1 MGAGGSALGGCAQAE
16 FCHNVTKLRYAG
28 VMIRRLI
35 PIFAVLAL
43 GACTAKAPPQKTLT
57 FSIVSTEATQTQM
70 QEWGPFLKDMQAATG
85 LTVKPFFG
93 SNYSALIE
101 AMRFKQSDLGWFTNQ
116 SGLEAVR
123 RAGGEVFAR
132 TTHPNG
138 HDGYQGV
145 ILVKKGSGITLE
157 RLLKCDHKLDFG
169 MGDAKSTSGTL
180 APNTYL
186 FGPRGIDP
194 VTCFKTVRS
203 ASAEANLYAVGSG
216 VLPAATDNT
225 RSMDRL
231 AAIGTDQSKK
241 TLDSLQVIWTSPTIP
256 EDPMIW
262 RADLD
267 PAVKAK
273 ISKFFFSYGVG
284 DTDEAKRQ
292 RAILERIQTGAFKH
306 ADNSHLLPV
315 REMEA
320 TGQLV
325 DAKRKGDQAA
335 MTKAQTAIDQIKSE
349 MAAHPQG

>member
-1 MGAGGSALGGCAQAE
+1 
-16 FCHNVTKLRYAG
+16 
-28 VMIRRLI
+28 MITRRLL
-35 PIFAVLAL
+35 PLLAVLAL
-43 GACTAKAPPQKTLT
+43 AGCAKPAPKAEVDKPLI

-70 QEWGPFLKDMQAATG
+70 QEWGPFLKDMEKATG
-85 LTVKPFFG
+85 LTVKPFSG

-101 AMRFKQSDLGWFTNQ
+101 AMRFKQSDVGWFTNQ

-145 ILVKKGSGITLE
+145 IIVKKGSGITLDK
-157 RLLKCDHKLDFG
+157 LLKCGQTMDFG

-194 VTCFKTVRS
+194 VKCFKTVRS
-203 ASAEANLYAVGSG
+203 ASAEANLYAVASG

-241 TLDSLQVIWTSPTIP
+241 ALDALQVIWTSPTIP
-256 EDPMIW
+256 EDPMVW

-267 PAVKAK
+267 PTIKKK
-273 ISKFFFSYGVG
+273 IADFIFSYGVG

-306 ADNSHLLPV
+306 ADNTHLLPV

-320 TGQLV
+320 TGMLV
-325 DAKRKGDQAA
+325 QAKAAGDQEAA
-335 MTKAQTAIDQIKSE
+335 TKAQAMLDQVHKE
-349 MAAHPQG
+349 MAGLPKG

>member
-1 MGAGGSALGGCAQAE
+1 MELRVIFIPMGCGPSPLVARLSQ
-16 FCHNVTKLRYAG
+16 KLRYG
-28 VMIRRLI
+28 RRMTRRIALALA
-35 PIFAVLAL
+35 AVLAL
-43 GACTAKAPPQKTLT
+43 AACSKPAEKPAASNTLT

-70 QEWGPFLKDMQAATG
+70 QEWGPFLKDMEKATG

-93 SNYSALIE
+93 SNYSALVE
-101 AMRFKQSDLGWFTNQ
+101 AMRFKQTDLGWFTNQ

-145 ILVKKGSGITLE
+145 IIAKMGSVTTLDK
-157 RLLKCDHKLDFG
+157 LLACGQTMDFG

-194 VTCFKTVRS
+194 TKCFKTVRS
-203 ASAEANLYAVGSG
+203 ASAEANLFAVGTG
-216 VLPAATDNT
+216 VLPAATANT

-231 AAIGTDQSKK
+231 AEIDTPEAKK
-241 TLDSLQVIWTSPTIP
+241 VMAALQVIWTSPTIP

-267 PAVKAK
+267 PAVKKK
-273 ISKFFFSYGVG
+273 ISDFIFSYGVG
-284 DTDEAKRQ
+284 DTEDANRQ
-292 RAILERIQTGAFKH
+292 RAILERIQTGPF
-306 ADNSHLLPV
+306 
-315 REMEA
+315 
-320 TGQLV
+320 
-325 DAKRKGDQAA
+325 
-335 MTKAQTAIDQIKSE
+335 
-349 MAAHPQG
+349 

>member
-1 MGAGGSALGGCAQAE
+1 MFGG
-16 FCHNVTKLRYAG
+16 
-28 VMIRRLI
+28 MITRRLL
-35 PIFAVLAL
+35 PLLAVLAL
-43 GACTAKAPPQKTLT
+43 AGCSKPAPKADADKPLI

-70 QEWGPFLKDMQAATG
+70 QEWGPFLKDMEKSTG

-145 ILVKKGSGITLE
+145 IIVKKGSGITLDK
-157 RLLKCDHKLDFG
+157 LLKCGQTMDFG

-194 VTCFKTVRS
+194 VKCFKTVRS
-203 ASAEANLYAVGSG
+203 ASAEANLYAVASG

-231 AAIGTDQSKK
+231 AAINTDQSKK
-241 TLDSLQVIWTSPTIP
+241 ALDALQVIWTSPTIP
-256 EDPMIW
+256 EDPMVW

-267 PAVKAK
+267 PALKKK
-273 ISKFFFSYGVG
+273 IADFIFSYGVG

-306 ADNSHLLPV
+306 ADNTHLLPV

-320 TGQLV
+320 TGMLV
-325 DAKRKGDQAA
+325 QAKAATDQEAA
-335 MTKAQTAIDQIKSE
+335 TKAQAMLDQVHKE
-349 MAAHPQG
+349 MAALPKG

>member
-1 MGAGGSALGGCAQAE
+1 MTRPTVLLIALALVLAGCAKPSPE
-16 FCHNVTKLRYAG
+16 
-28 VMIRRLI
+28 
-35 PIFAVLAL
+35 P
-43 GACTAKAPPQKTLT
+43 AKPLT

-70 QEWGPFLKDMQAATG
+70 AEWGPFLKDMEAATG

-101 AMRFKQSDLGWFTNQ
+101 AMRFKQTDLGWFTNQ

-145 ILVKKGSGITLE
+145 IIVKKGSGLTLE
-157 RLLKCDHKLDFG
+157 KLLKCDHTIAFG

-194 VTCFKTVRS
+194 AKCFQTVRS
-203 ASAEANLYAVGSG
+203 ASAEANLYAVGTG

-231 AAIGTDQSKK
+231 AVIDTPEARKVMAN
-241 TLDSLQVIWTSPTIP
+241 LQVIWTSPTIP
-256 EDPMIW
+256 EDPMVW

-273 ISKFFFSYGVG
+273 LSAFFFTYGVG
-284 DTDEAKRQ
+284 DTPEAKRQ
-292 RAILERIQTGAFKH
+292 RAILERIQTGPFKH

-320 TGQLV
+320 TGEVVQ
-325 DAKRKGDQAA
+325 AKAKGDAAALAAAQAKLDKVK
-335 MTKAQTAIDQIKSE
+335 TE
-349 MAAHPQG
+349 MAAHPSSGGSAP

>member
-1 MGAGGSALGGCAQAE
+1 
-16 FCHNVTKLRYAG
+16 
-28 VMIRRLI
+28 MITRRTQLI
-35 PIFAVLAL
+35 AAFAVLAL
-43 GACTAKAPPQKTLT
+43 AACAPKAPPPQTLT

-70 QEWGPFLKDMQAATG
+70 QEWGPFLKDMEKATG

-93 SNYSALIE
+93 SNYSALVE
-101 AMRFKQSDLGWFTNQ
+101 AMRFKQSDMGWFTNQ

-145 ILVKKGSGITLE
+145 IVVKKGSGVTLDKLLACGQTLE
-157 RLLKCDHKLDFG
+157 FG

-186 FGPRGIDP
+186 FGPKGIDP
-194 VTCFKTVRS
+194 TKCFKTVRS
-203 ASAEANLYAVGSG
+203 ASAEANLYAVANG

-241 TLDSLQVIWTSPTIP
+241 ALASLQVIWTSPTIP
-256 EDPMIW
+256 EDPMVW

-267 PAVKAK
+267 PTVKKKVADF
-273 ISKFFFSYGVG
+273 IFSYGVG

-306 ADNSHLLPV
+306 ADNTHLLPV

-320 TGQLV
+320 TGELV
-325 DAKRKGDQAA
+325 QAKARGDQAA
-335 MTKAQTAIDQIKSE
+335 MAAAQTKLDQVKKE
-349 MAAHPQG
+349 EAAHPAS

>member
-1 MGAGGSALGGCAQAE
+1 
-16 FCHNVTKLRYAG
+16 
-28 VMIRRLI
+28 MIRRLV
-35 PIFAVLAL
+35 PLLAL
-43 GACTAKAPPQKTLT
+43 LALAACGKPTAPNVTPPKELT

-70 QEWGPFLKDMQAATG
+70 QEWGPFLKDMEKATG
-85 LTVKPFFG
+85 LTVRPFFG

-145 ILVKKGSGITLE
+145 IVVRKGSGITLD
-157 RLLKCDHKLDFG
+157 RLLKCDHSLDFG

-180 APNTYL
+180 APTTYL

-194 VTCFKTVRS
+194 AKCFKTVRS
-203 ASAEANLYAVGSG
+203 ASAEANLFAVGTG
-216 VLPAATDNT
+216 TIPAATDNT

-231 AAIGTDQSKK
+231 AVIDTPEARKVM
-241 TLDSLQVIWTSPTIP
+241 DSLQVIWTSPTIP
-256 EDPMIW
+256 EDPMVW

-267 PAVKAK
+267 PAVKKK
-273 ISKFFFSYGVG
+273 ISDFIFSYGVG
-284 DTDEAKRQ
+284 DTAEARRQ
-292 RAILERIQTGAFKH
+292 RAVLDRIQTGPFKH

-320 TGQLV
+320 AGELV
-325 DAKRKGDQAA
+325 AARAKGDQAA
-335 MTKAQTAIDQIKSE
+335 MAKAQASLAQIKAEAS
-349 MAAHPQG
+349 AHPQT

>member
-1 MGAGGSALGGCAQAE
+1 
-16 FCHNVTKLRYAG
+16 
-28 VMIRRLI
+28 MIRRLV
-35 PIFAVLAL
+35 PLLAL
-43 GACTAKAPPQKTLT
+43 LALAACGKPTAPNVTPPKELT

-70 QEWGPFLKDMQAATG
+70 QEWGPFLKDMEKATG
-85 LTVKPFFG
+85 LTVRPFFG

-145 ILVKKGSGITLE
+145 IVVRKGSGITLD
-157 RLLKCDHKLDFG
+157 RLLKCDHSLDFG

-180 APNTYL
+180 APMTYL

-194 VTCFKTVRS
+194 AKCFKTVRS
-203 ASAEANLYAVGSG
+203 ASAEANLFAVGTG
-216 VLPAATDNT
+216 TIPAATDNT

-231 AAIGTDQSKK
+231 AVIDTPEARKVM
-241 TLDSLQVIWTSPTIP
+241 DSLQVIWTSPTIP
-256 EDPMIW
+256 EDPMVW

-267 PAVKAK
+267 PAVKKK
-273 ISKFFFSYGVG
+273 ISDFIFSYGVG
-284 DTDEAKRQ
+284 DSAEARRQ
-292 RAILERIQTGAFKH
+292 RAVLDRIQTGPFKH

-320 TGQLV
+320 AGELV
-325 DAKRKGDQAA
+325 AARAKGDQAA
-335 MTKAQTAIDQIKSE
+335 MAKAQASLAQIKAEAS
-349 MAAHPQG
+349 AHPQT

>member
-1 MGAGGSALGGCAQAE
+1 
-16 FCHNVTKLRYAG
+16 
-28 VMIRRLI
+28 MIRRLI
-35 PIFAVLAL
+35 PLLAVLAL
-43 GACTAKAPPQKTLT
+43 AACGKPAPNATPPKELT

-70 QEWGPFLKDMQAATG
+70 QEWGPFLKDMEAATG

-93 SNYSALIE
+93 SNYSALVE
-101 AMRFKQSDLGWFTNQ
+101 AMRFKQTDMGWFTNQ

-145 ILVKKGSGITLE
+145 IIVKKGSGITLDK
-157 RLLKCDHKLDFG
+157 LLKCDHTLDFG

-186 FGPRGIDP
+186 FGPRGIEP
-194 VTCFKTVRS
+194 AKCFKTVRS
-203 ASAEANLYAVGSG
+203 AGAEANLFAVGTG
-216 VLPAATDNT
+216 TIPAATDNT

-231 AAIGTDQSKK
+231 AVIGTPEARKVMDN
-241 TLDSLQVIWTSPTIP
+241 LQVIWTSPTIP

-267 PAVKAK
+267 PAVKKKVSEFIFA
-273 ISKFFFSYGVG
+273 YGVG
-284 DTDEAKRQ
+284 DTPEAKRQ
-292 RAILERIQTGAFKH
+292 RAVLERIQTGAFKH
-306 ADNSHLLPV
+306 ADNTHLLLV

-320 TGQLV
+320 TGEVAQ
-325 DAKRKGDQAA
+325 AKAKGDAAALATAQAKLDA
-335 MTKAQTAIDQIKSE
+335 VHKE
-349 MAAHPQG
+349 AAALPKG

>member
-1 MGAGGSALGGCAQAE
+1 
-16 FCHNVTKLRYAG
+16 
-28 VMIRRLI
+28 MISRRLI
-35 PIFAVLAL
+35 PLLAILAL
-43 GACTAKAPPQKTLT
+43 GACNKPAPPNVTPPRELT

-93 SNYSALIE
+93 SNYSALVE
-101 AMRFKQSDLGWFTNQ
+101 AMKFKQSDLGWFTNQ

-145 ILVKKGSGITLE
+145 IIVRKGSGVTLDK
-157 RLLKCDHKLDFG
+157 LLACGKTMDFG

-194 VTCFKTVRS
+194 TTCFKTIRS

-241 TLDSLQVIWTSPTIP
+241 TLGSLQVIWTSPTIP

-267 PAVKAK
+267 PATKAR

-284 DTDEAKRQ
+284 DTDEARRQ

-306 ADNSHLLPV
+306 ADNTHLLPV

-320 TGQLV
+320 TGEVVQ
-325 DAKRKGDQAA
+325 AKAKGDAAALAAAQA
-335 MTKAQTAIDQIKSE
+335 KLDQVKKE
-349 MAAHPQG
+349 EAALPKG

>member
-1 MGAGGSALGGCAQAE
+1 
-16 FCHNVTKLRYAG
+16 
-28 VMIRRLI
+28 MIRRLI
-35 PIFAVLAL
+35 PLLAVVALA
-43 GACTAKAPPQKTLT
+43 ACSPSVQKTPPRNTLV

-70 QEWGPFLKDMQAATG
+70 QEWGPFLKDMEKATG

-145 ILVKKGSGITLE
+145 IVVKKGSGLTLDK
-157 RLLKCDHKLDFG
+157 LLKCDRTLDFG

-180 APNTYL
+180 APMTYL

-194 VTCFKTVRS
+194 AKCFKTVRS
-203 ASAEANLYAVGSG
+203 ASAEANLYAVGTG
-216 VLPAATDNT
+216 VIPAATDNT

-231 AAIGTDQSKK
+231 AVIGTPAAKQVM
-241 TLDSLQVIWTSPTIP
+241 DSLQVIWTSPTIP
-256 EDPMIW
+256 EDPMVW

-273 ISKFFFSYGVG
+273 VAAFIFSYGVG
-284 DTDEAKRQ
+284 DTPEAKRQ
-292 RAILERIQTGAFKH
+292 RAILERIQTGPFKH
-306 ADNSHLLPV
+306 ADNTHLLPV

-320 TGQLV
+320 TGELV
-325 DAKRKGDQAA
+325 QAKARGDSAAIAAAQAKLDRVKTEQAA
-335 MTKAQTAIDQIKSE
+335 RPPSSAGSA
-349 MAAHPQG
+349 P